1 MTSLLPRCQAVK
13 SQRIQLATALGSA
26 MVGALYVLDEPS
38 IGLHPRDT
46 SRLIEIMKTLRD
58 IGNTVLV
65 VEHEPEMMAEADKL
79 LDLGPGAGE
88 HGGRIIYAGDMKGM
102 LADPHSLNWASYLS
116 GELQIPI
123 PEERRK
129 PGKFWLRIRGARQH
143 NLKSIDVDIPLGLM
157 VCVSG
162 VSGSGKSTLVHD
174 VLYNALI
181 CTPRT
186 SRAAQGR
193 VRKR

>member
-1 MTSLLPRCQAVK
+1 
-13 SQRIQLATALGSA
+13 
-26 MVGALYVLDEPS
+26 
-38 IGLHPRDT
+38 
-46 SRLIEIMKTLRD
+46 
-58 IGNTVLV
+58 
-65 VEHEPEMMAEADKL
+65 MAAASFMRAIWKECS
-79 LDLGPGAGE
+79 
-88 HGGRIIYAGDMKGM
+88 
-102 LADPHSLNWASYLS
+102 ADPHSLTGRYLS

-129 PGKFWLRIRGARQH
+129 PGKSWLRIRGARQH

-181 CTPRT
+181 SRRGLAGAPR
-186 SRAAQGR
+186 R
-193 VRKR
+193 VRKH